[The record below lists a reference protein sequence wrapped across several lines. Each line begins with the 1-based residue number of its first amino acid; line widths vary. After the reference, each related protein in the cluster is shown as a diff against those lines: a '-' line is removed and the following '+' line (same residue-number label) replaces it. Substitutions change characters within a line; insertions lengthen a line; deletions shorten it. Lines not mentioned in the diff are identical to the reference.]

1 MTNEIENI
9 IDELPQASNRR
20 VEEIV
25 TILEGV
31 LSDIE
36 CKFPSEDDNDS
47 AYECENVPKA
57 QGLLVLVRA
66 WNESDE
72 ELKAGDRKRED
83 WDSGMKVIHKLSK
96 ELKTTFHQIGLVS
109 TDLG

>member
-1 MTNEIENI
+1 MTIEIENI

-20 VEEIV
+20 IEEIV
-25 TILEGV
+25 TVLEGV

-36 CKFPSEDDNDS
+36 CKFPGEDDTER
-47 AYECENVPKA
+47 AYECENIPKA
-57 QGLLVLVRA
+57 QELLVLVRA
-66 WNESDE
+66 WNESNE

-83 WDSGMKVIHKLSK
+83 WESGMKVIHKLSK

-109 TDLG
+109 TDPG

>member
-1 MTNEIENI
+1 MTGEIENL

-25 TILEGV
+25 TILEGA

-36 CKFPSEDDNDS
+36 CKFPTEDDTDS
-47 AYECENVPKA
+47 AYECENIPKA
-57 QGLLVLVRA
+57 LELLVLVRA

-83 WDSGMKVIHKLSK
+83 WDSGIKVINKLSK
-96 ELKTTFHQIGLVS
+96 ELKTTFHQISLVS
-109 TDLG
+109 TDLA